1 MTEFN
6 NAVREY
12 METTDYE
19 VGFNTVKDL
28 LIIDLEL
35 YLNIVK
41 KSQNIERLCINLKN
55 LSDVCLDASDRLTKE
70 LLED

>member
-1 MTEFN
+1 MTEFKE
-6 NAVREY
+6 AVREY
-12 METTDYE
+12 IETTDYE
-19 VGFNTVKDL
+19 IGFNTIKDL

-41 KSQNIERLCINLKN
+41 KSQNIERLCTNLKN
-55 LSDVCLDASDRLTKE
+55 LSDVYLDASDTLTKE